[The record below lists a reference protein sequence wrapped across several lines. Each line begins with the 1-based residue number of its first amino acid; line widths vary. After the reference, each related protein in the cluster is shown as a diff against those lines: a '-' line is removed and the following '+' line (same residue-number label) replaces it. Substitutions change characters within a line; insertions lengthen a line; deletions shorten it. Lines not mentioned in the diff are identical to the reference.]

1 MPEKTGSSVED
12 YTIRP
17 WYKTWWGILGVLII
31 WPIFVTW
38 YAWEKSNWSNPVK
51 IAVTIVSALYVIYW
65 YLLPR

>member
-1 MPEKTGSSVED
+1 M
-12 YTIRP
+12 
-17 WYKTWWGILGVLII
+17 GVLII